1 MEDPTKQEDV
11 EIPCTRATMIHLS
24 IFIAKKK
31 KKTKKKKNE
40 RTRRDA

>member
-31 KKTKKKKNE
+31 KNEKEEE
-40 RTRRDA
+40 RTHA